1 MSLMGPG
8 AMTEYSAPSR
18 GRRARGTVYVDDP
31 AVGFF
36 VAGSS
41 LTEMNGIYTRRNDHG
56 ALPGFRV
63 ALCYGHSG
71 KNGWFVAL
79 CSEVKERAARK
90 TVARRRRPRYD
101 DDDDDDDWETDDS
114 GDLVNDDALRVQI
127 SAWQIK
133 KTNNPVRN
141 DCGEEEDVYDF

>member
-41 LTEMNGIYTRRNDHG
+41 LKEMNGIYTRTDRPS
-56 ALPGFRV
+56 LPKHKV
-63 ALCYGHSG
+63 ALAYSHS
-71 KNGWFVAL
+71 NSTGWYMAL
-79 CSEVKERAARK
+79 CAPKKAVKPKKPKDAVAVRRGPRRDVWFSAISRARGASYRVSLKNCRK
-90 TVARRRRPRYD
+90 
-101 DDDDDDDWETDDS
+101 
-114 GDLVNDDALRVQI
+114 
-127 SAWQIK
+127 
-133 KTNNPVRN
+133 
-141 DCGEEEDVYDF
+141 

>member
-71 KNGWFVAL
+71 KNGWH
-79 CSEVKERAARK
+79 
-90 TVARRRRPRYD
+90 RRRPPGASVPAACWRTTNPLQSD
-101 DDDDDDDWETDDS
+101 CATPTED
-114 GDLVNDDALRVQI
+114 I
-127 SAWQIK
+127 SLLH
-133 KTNNPVRN
+133 
-141 DCGEEEDVYDF
+141 G